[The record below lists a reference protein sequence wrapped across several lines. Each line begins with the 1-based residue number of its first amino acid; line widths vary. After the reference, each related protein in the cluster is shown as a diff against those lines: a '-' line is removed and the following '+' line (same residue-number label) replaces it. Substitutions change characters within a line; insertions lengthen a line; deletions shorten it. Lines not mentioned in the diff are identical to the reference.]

1 MDKFEFKLNE
11 SFSDYVTTFKQTSF
25 DEEHSQY
32 LCNDESNYV
41 FDFDEIVKSKYP
53 DKQPKS
59 FDAILCDGK
68 NIFCVEFK
76 NSLPSDIDNS
86 NVQGKLINSQS
97 VIEDFCLKNHI
108 NKSDYKFIYCVV
120 FKPFNSPYKANRL
133 FKARVAGNEIMFNLE
148 QYKGVFFDEILT
160 NDKNF
165 FERNYN
171 RIISKGNL
179 NC

>member
-1 MDKFEFKLNE
+1 M
-11 SFSDYVTTFKQTSF
+11 
-25 DEEHSQY
+25 
-32 LCNDESNYV
+32 
-41 FDFDEIVKSKYP
+41 
-53 DKQPKS
+53 
-59 FDAILCDGK
+59 
-68 NIFCVEFK
+68 
-76 NSLPSDIDNS
+76 PSDIDNS
-86 NVQGKLINSQS
+86 NIQGKLINSQS

-160 NDKNF
+160 NDKDF

-171 RIISKGNL
+171 RIISRGNL